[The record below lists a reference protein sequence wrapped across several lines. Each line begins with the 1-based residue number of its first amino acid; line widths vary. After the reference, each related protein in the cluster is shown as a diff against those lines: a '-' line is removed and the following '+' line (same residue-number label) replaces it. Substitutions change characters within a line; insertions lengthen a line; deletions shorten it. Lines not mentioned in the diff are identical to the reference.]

1 MRVKKY
7 RLRYSLFT
15 LVGALA
21 LLLSCKPQGVNME
34 ELEELQARNTKLHQE
49 IAQMKET
56 IRRAGADIPDLAET
70 LEARNREVVQAY
82 ENLKRLKTQETEVQM
97 RRIELE
103 GRLEAFRAQF
113 QEMQNQVVSTPT
125 QQPMP

>member
-1 MRVKKY
+1 
-7 RLRYSLFT
+7 
-15 LVGALA
+15 
-21 LLLSCKPQGVNME
+21 ME